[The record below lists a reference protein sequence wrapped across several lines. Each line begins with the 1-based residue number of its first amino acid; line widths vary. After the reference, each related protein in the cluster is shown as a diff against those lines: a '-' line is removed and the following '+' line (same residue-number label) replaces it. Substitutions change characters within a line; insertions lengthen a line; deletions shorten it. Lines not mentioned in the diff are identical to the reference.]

1 VNLRH
6 GHYDEA
12 LRGIAESLRIA
23 QNNADEESINYC
35 LVYLY
40 NIAGVLGL
48 YKDEMMLTE
57 HAISHAMNLNN
68 PLLMLYS
75 SIYYAQFERLYDT
88 SHKVKG
94 YKVIN
99 IKIQL
104 GFRTFN
110 IKEYFMD

>member
-48 YKDEMMLTE
+48 YKDVGEGFGCQV
-57 HAISHAMNLNN
+57 N
-68 PLLMLYS
+68 
-75 SIYYAQFERLYDT
+75 FE
-88 SHKVKG
+88 
-94 YKVIN
+94 
-99 IKIQL
+99 
-104 GFRTFN
+104 
-110 IKEYFMD
+110 

>member
-1 VNLRH
+1 LNLTNVNLRH

-48 YKDEMMLTE
+48 YKDVRSWNE
-57 HAISHAMNLNN
+57 NC
-68 PLLMLYS
+68 
-75 SIYYAQFERLYDT
+75 
-88 SHKVKG
+88 G
-94 YKVIN
+94 
-99 IKIQL
+99 
-104 GFRTFN
+104 
-110 IKEYFMD
+110 